1 MNGGF
6 QRCQHTWCC
15 QKTHPCIYVRNKA
28 MLGNGY
34 RLGGSVGA
42 DLKEGFRK
50 SAKEA
55 QGTPKIGGT
64 SPCKFSKPK
73 GQIQYKDNL
82 ITGKLSNKELKTK
95 F

>member
-1 MNGGF
+1 
-6 QRCQHTWCC
+6 
-15 QKTHPCIYVRNKA
+15 

-34 RLGGSVGA
+34 RLGGSVGT

-73 GQIQYKDNL
+73 GQVPCKDNYTRNL